1 MGLPIGRARLYGK
14 GGGIFHSATTT
25 SVNTIA
31 DVDQTLKLR
40 TEGWSWIAGG
50 GIEVWIS
57 KRFALYADADCG
69 RIRGDAVSEND
80 DMEGEA
86 HDNLMGL
93 FGGFRVRIF

>member
-1 MGLPIGRARLYGK
+1 MGGWSSIKAPMAAGRARG
-14 GGGIFHSATTT
+14 FRAR
-25 SVNTIA
+25 A
-31 DVDQTLKLR
+31 DQTLKLR

-57 KRFALYADADCG
+57 KRFALYADADFG

-86 HDNLMGL
+86 HDNLLGL